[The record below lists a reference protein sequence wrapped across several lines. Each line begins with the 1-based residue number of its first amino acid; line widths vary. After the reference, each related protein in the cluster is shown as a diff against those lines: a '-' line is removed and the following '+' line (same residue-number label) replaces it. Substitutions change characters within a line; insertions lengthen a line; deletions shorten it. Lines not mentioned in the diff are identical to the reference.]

1 MAFLD
6 ENYLISNAA
15 GKRIFEAIKSLPVV
29 DAHNHA
35 NVKELAENKN
45 YPDAWQL
52 FAATDHYVWSTMR
65 RCGVAEEYITG
76 SRTPREKF
84 CELGR
89 IFPML
94 VGNPVYEW
102 IHLDLKRVMNID
114 TILNG
119 ETANEIF
126 DQVNA
131 VLARED
137 MKPLSILKKLN
148 VVAMCSTDDPIDT
161 LEYHKQVNAAWGGI
175 LVRPTWRPDAAMNMH
190 LPTWKGYMQKLA
202 DRFEM
207 KFNSID
213 DLFAALRKSHDYFAE
228 NNCTVSDH
236 GVEVVPG
243 ATFDKCAADCTF
255 RRALAGE
262 AVSKEEIVNFQKAV
276 MNCAGELDA
285 EKDWV
290 FQLHFGAMRN
300 VRYSI
305 FEKLGP
311 DTGVDTGNCFQDHYP
326 GIVDLLNVF
335 DNRLKVVLYCFD
347 PTQISTVASVARAF
361 CSKVKIGAP
370 WWQCDNPI
378 GMKRQLEYFG
388 SVDLLNNCSGMVSD
402 SRKLLSYGSRHEMFR
417 RVLADVL
424 GTMAEL
430 GQAPEEIL
438 TDLAVRLCYEQ
449 PRSYFAI

>member
-6 ENYLISNAA
+6 ENYLISSAA
-15 GKRIFEAIKSLPVV
+15 GQRIFQAVKDLPIV

-45 YPDAWQL
+45 YADAWQL
-52 FAATDHYVWSTMR
+52 FAGTDHYVWSVMR
-65 RCGVAEEYITG
+65 RCGVAEEFITG

-84 CELGR
+84 RELGR
-89 IFPML
+89 IFPLL

-114 TILNG
+114 TLLNSDS
-119 ETANEIF
+119 ADEIF
-126 DQVNA
+126 DAVNA

-137 MKPLSILKKLN
+137 MKPLSILRKLN
-148 VVAMCSTDDPIDT
+148 VVAMCSTDDPVDT
-161 LEYHKQVNAAWGGI
+161 LEYHRQVNEAWGGI

-190 LPTWKGYMQKLA
+190 LPTWQGYMDKLA
-202 DRFEM
+202 KRFGLEF
-207 KFNSID
+207 KSID
-213 DLFAALRKSHDYFAE
+213 DLFQALRMSHDFFAE

-236 GVEVVPG
+236 GVEIIPG
-243 ATFDKCAADCTF
+243 ATYDKAAADATF
-255 RRALAGE
+255 RKALAGE
-262 AVSKEEIVNFQKAV
+262 AVTKEEIVNFQKAV
-276 MNCAGELDA
+276 MTCAGELDA
-285 EKDWV
+285 EKGWV

-300 VRYSI
+300 VRTSI
-305 FEKLGP
+305 FTKLGP

-326 GIVDLLNVF
+326 GMVDFLNAF
-335 DNRLKVVLYCFD
+335 DGRLKTVLYCFD

-361 CSKVKIGAP
+361 SHHVKIGAP

-424 GTMAEL
+424 GTMADL
-430 GQAPEEIL
+430 GQAPEEL
-438 TDLAVRLCYEQ
+438 LKDLAVQLCYEQ
-449 PRSYFAI
+449 PRNFFAI

>member
-6 ENYLISNAA
+6 HKYLISNDA
-15 GKRIFEAIKSLPVV
+15 GLRIFEAIKDLPII

-35 NVKELAENKN
+35 NVKELAENNN
-45 YPDAWQL
+45 YSDAWQL
-52 FAATDHYVWSTMR
+52 FAATDHYVWSVMR
-65 RCGVAEEYITG
+65 RCGVDEEYITG

-89 IFPML
+89 IFPL
-94 VGNPVYEW
+94 LAGNPVYEW

-114 TILNG
+114 TLLNG

-126 DQVNA
+126 DAVNA

-137 MKPLSILKKLN
+137 MKPLAILKKLN
-148 VVAMCSTDDPIDT
+148 VVAMCSTDDPVDT
-161 LEYHKQVNAAWGGI
+161 LEYHRQVNEAWGGI
-175 LVRPTWRPDAAMNMH
+175 LVRPTWRPDAAMNMQ
-190 LPTWKGYMQKLA
+190 LPTWKGYMEKLSK
-202 DRFEM
+202 RFDV

-213 DLFAALRKSHDYFAE
+213 DLFAALRMSHDFFAA

-236 GVEVVPG
+236 GVEIIPG
-243 ATFDKCAADCTF
+243 ATFDKAQANATF
-255 RRALAGE
+255 CKALAGE
-262 AVSKEEIVNFQKAV
+262 AVSADEITNFQKAV

-290 FQLHFGAMRN
+290 FQLHFGAVRN
-300 VRYSI
+300 VRPVI
-305 FEKLGP
+305 FSKLGP
-311 DTGVDTGNCFQDHYP
+311 DTGVDTGNCFQNQYP
-326 GIVDLLNVF
+326 GMIDFLNVF
-335 DNRLKVVLYCFD
+335 DGRLKTVLYCFD

-361 CSKVKIGAP
+361 SSKVKIGAP

-388 SVDLLNNCSGMVSD
+388 SVDLLNSCSGMVSD

-438 TDLAVRLCYEQ
+438 QDLAVRLCGEQ
-449 PRSYFAI
+449 PRTFFNI

>member
-6 ENYLISNAA
+6 DKYLISNAT
-15 GKRIFEAIKSLPVV
+15 GLRIFDAIKNLPIV

-35 NVKELAENKN
+35 NVKELAENQN
-45 YPDAWQL
+45 YSDAWQL
-52 FAATDHYVWSTMR
+52 FAATDHYVWSVMR

-89 IFPML
+89 IFPFL
-94 VGNPVYEW
+94 AGNPVYEW
-102 IHLDLKRVMNID
+102 IHLDLKRVMQID
-114 TILNG
+114 TLLNG
-119 ETANEIF
+119 DTANEIF
-126 DQVNA
+126 DAVNA

-148 VVAMCSTDDPIDT
+148 VVAMCSTDDPVDT
-161 LEYHKQVNAAWGGI
+161 LEYHRQVNAAWGGI

-190 LPTWKGYMQKLA
+190 LPTWQAYMQKLSS
-202 DRFEM
+202 RFDITF
-207 KFNSID
+207 KNID
-213 DLFAALRKSHDYFAE
+213 DLFAALRCSHDYFAA

-236 GVEVVPG
+236 GVEIIPG
-243 ATFDKCAADCTF
+243 ASYDKAQADRTF
-255 RRALAGE
+255 RHALRGE
-262 AVSKEEIVNFQKAV
+262 TVTPAEIVNFQKAV

-300 VRYSI
+300 VRFSI
-305 FEKLGP
+305 FDKLGP
-311 DTGVDTGNCFQDHYP
+311 DTGVDTGNGFQNQYP
-326 GIVDLLNVF
+326 GMVDFLNVF
-335 DNRLKVVLYCFD
+335 DGRLKTVLYCFD

-424 GTMAEL
+424 GSMAEL

-438 TDLAVRLCYEQ
+438 QALAVRLCYEQ
-449 PRSYFAI
+449 PRSFFNI